1 LSAAQCGITGV
12 GRTTEVTM
20 FLVEDY
26 SVYRGIM
33 DYTVRFPDGNTLRI
47 APVQHLLVQR
57 AGHRIPLPAYEAT
70 NQEIIAAAIMIRDD
84 PGELGLD

>member
-1 LSAAQCGITGV
+1 
-12 GRTTEVTM
+12 M

-47 APVQHLLVQR
+47 APVQHLLVRR
-57 AGHRIPLPAYEAT
+57 AGHHIPLPAYEAT
-70 NQEIIAAAIMIRDD
+70 NAEIIAAAIMIRDD
-84 PGELGLD
+84 QGDIRLA